1 MKKIYEY
8 VIYFLMILVSYSL
21 LGGAGLFETSY
32 YVLPKELST
41 FIIILIVLIAVPRW
55 TIKLIKLWF
64 K

>member
-21 LGGAGLFETSY
+21 LGGACLFETSY

-41 FIIILIVLIAVPRW
+41 FIITLVVLIAVPRW